1 MTTEFKAKDH
11 SKDYSKENRIKIH
24 QPDVNKA
31 DRFNP
36 SNSIYVRAVDGLWT
50 RVRRYMGWATMLFFL
65 ILPWLPWGDRQ
76 AVWFHLS
83 EQKFHVFGLTIWPQ
97 DLTLLAAFFMIAA
110 FGLFFVTTYLG
121 RVWCGFTC
129 PQTVW
134 TFIFIWFEEK
144 FEGARNK
151 RIRLDQMP
159 WSFDKLWRKTAK
171 HTAWMLVSLLTAMT
185 FVSYF
190 VPSREVYID
199 VFTLN
204 ADGWIYFWV
213 IFFTFATYGNAG
225 WMREIM
231 CIHMC
236 PYARFQAAMFDKN
249 TYIVGYDT
257 KRGES
262 RGPRTRKQDPKELGL
277 GDCIDCD
284 LCVQVCPTG
293 IDIRNGLQY
302 ECINCGACIDACDNT
317 MDRMGYEKGLISYT
331 TENKLSNVKESVLR
345 PKLLGYG
352 VVLTV
357 MVLVFIY
364 ASATIAPVRMDVIRD
379 RNSLYRENNQGLIE
393 NTFIVKILNKT
404 EQAHEYQL
412 SVGGLENYKWY
423 GDQVVT
429 IAAGEVLTLPIS
441 LAVDP
446 VELSRSIT
454 NIDIKV
460 ITQIDGETIETSQE
474 TRFFSR

>member
-1 MTTEFKAKDH
+1 MTTESNPKDF
-11 SKDYSKENRIKIH
+11 SKQQRIKIH
-24 QPDVNKA
+24 QPDASKA

-36 SNSIYVRAVDGLWT
+36 RNRIYVRAVDGLWT
-50 RVRRYMGWATMLFFL
+50 TLRRYMGWIAMLFFL
-65 ILPWLPWGDRQ
+65 LLPCLPWGDRQ
-76 AVWFHLS
+76 AVWFHLA

-97 DLTLLAAFFMIAA
+97 DLTLLAALFMIAA

-121 RVWCGFTC
+121 RVWCGYTC

-151 RIRLDQMP
+151 RIKLDQMP
-159 WSFDKLWRKTAK
+159 WSFNKLWRKTAK
-171 HTAWMLVSLLTAMT
+171 HTSWLLVSLLTATT

-190 VPSREVYID
+190 VPSRELYID
-199 VFTLN
+199 IFTLN
-204 ADGWIYFWV
+204 AGGGIYFWV
-213 IFFTFATYGNAG
+213 IFFTIATYGNAG

-257 KRGES
+257 QRGET
-262 RGPRTRKQDPKELGL
+262 RGPRSRKQDPKEMGL

-317 MDRMGYEKGLISYT
+317 MERMGYEKGLISYT
-331 TENKLSNVKESVLR
+331 TENKLDGVQEKVLR
-345 PKLLGYG
+345 PKLVGYG

-357 MVLVFIY
+357 MILIFIY

-379 RNSLYRENNQGLIE
+379 RNSLYRQNNQGNTE
-393 NTFIVKILNKT
+393 NTFTIKILNKT
-404 EQAHEYQL
+404 EQPQEYEL
-412 SVGGLENYKWY
+412 SVEGLPNAKWI
-423 GDQVVT
+423 GPQHVS
-429 IAAGEVLTLPIS
+429 IGSGEVITLPIS
-441 LAVDP
+441 IAVDP
-446 VELSRSIT
+446 IELKRSIT
-454 NIDIKV
+454 KIDIKINAV
-460 ITQIDGETIETSQE
+460 IDGSPIEIKQE
-474 TRFFSR
+474 TRFFGD

>member
-1 MTTEFKAKDH
+1 MTTEFNPKDV
-11 SKDYSKENRIKIH
+11 SKQQRIKIH
-24 QPDVNKA
+24 QPDASKA

-36 SNSIYVRAVDGLWT
+36 RNRIYVRAIDGLWT
-50 RVRRYMGWATMLFFL
+50 KVRRQMGWIAMLFFL
-65 ILPWLPWGDRQ
+65 LLPWLPWGDRQ
-76 AVWFHLS
+76 AVWFNLG

-97 DLTLLAAFFMIAA
+97 DLTLLAALFTIAA

-121 RVWCGFTC
+121 RVWCGYTC

-151 RIRLDQMP
+151 RIKLDQMP
-159 WSFDKLWRKTAK
+159 WSINKLWRKTAK
-171 HTAWMLVSLLTAMT
+171 HTSWILISLLTATT

-190 VPSREVYID
+190 VPSRELYVD
-199 VFTLN
+199 VFTFN
-204 ADGWIYFWV
+204 ASGGIYFWIV
-213 IFFTFATYGNAG
+213 FFTIATYGNAG

-249 TYIVGYDT
+249 TYIVGYDA
-257 KRGES
+257 KRGET
-262 RGPRTRKQDPKELGL
+262 RGPRTRKQDPKDMGL

-317 MDRMGYEKGLISYT
+317 MERMGYDKGLISYT
-331 TENKLSNVKESVLR
+331 TENKLDGVKEKVLR
-345 PKLLGYG
+345 PKLVGYG
-352 VVLTV
+352 VALTV
-357 MVLVFIY
+357 MILVFIY

-379 RNSLYRENNQGLIE
+379 RNALFRENNQGNTE
-393 NTFIVKILNKT
+393 NTFTIKILNKT
-404 EQAHEYQL
+404 EQPQEYDL
-412 SVGGLENYKWY
+412 SVEGLPNAQWIGPQHVAIE
-423 GDQVVT
+423 
-429 IAAGEVLTLPIS
+429 AGEVLTLPIS
-441 LAVDP
+441 IAVDP
-446 VELSRSIT
+446 IELKRTIT
-454 NIDIKV
+454 KIDIK
-460 ITQIDGETIETSQE
+460 IDATIDGSPIEIKQE
-474 TRFFSR
+474 TRFFGG

>member
-1 MTTEFKAKDH
+1 MTTETN
-11 SKDYSKENRIKIH
+11 SKDFSKQQRIQIH
-24 QPDVNKA
+24 QPDASKA
-31 DRFNP
+31 DSFNP
-36 SNSIYVRAVDGLWT
+36 RNRIYVRAVDGLWT
-50 RVRRYMGWATMLFFL
+50 TLRRYMGWIAMLFFL
-65 ILPWLPWGDRQ
+65 LLPWLPWGDRQ
-76 AVWFHLS
+76 AVWFNLA

-97 DLTLLAAFFMIAA
+97 DLTLLAALFMIAA

-121 RVWCGFTC
+121 RVWCGYTC

-151 RIRLDQMP
+151 RIKLDQMP
-159 WSFDKLWRKTAK
+159 WSVNKLWRKTAK
-171 HTAWMLVSLLTAMT
+171 HTSWLLISLLTATT

-190 VPSREVYID
+190 VPSRELYID
-199 VFTLN
+199 FFTLN
-204 ADGWIYFWV
+204 AGGGIYFWV
-213 IFFTFATYGNAG
+213 VFFTIATYGNAG

-257 KRGES
+257 QRGET
-262 RGPRTRKQDPKELGL
+262 RGPRTRKQDPKEMGL

-317 MDRMGYEKGLISYT
+317 MERMGYDKGLISYT
-331 TENKLSNVKESVLR
+331 TENKLDGVQEKVLR
-345 PKLLGYG
+345 PKLVGYG

-357 MVLVFIY
+357 MILIFIY

-379 RNSLYRENNQGLIE
+379 RNSLYRENNQGNTE
-393 NTFIVKILNKT
+393 NTFTIKILNKT
-404 EQAHEYQL
+404 EQPQEYEL
-412 SVGGLENYKWY
+412 SVEGLPNARWIGPQHVSIE
-423 GDQVVT
+423 
-429 IAAGEVLTLPIS
+429 AGEVLTLPIS
-441 LAVDP
+441 IAVDP
-446 VELSRSIT
+446 IELKRSIT
-454 NIDIKV
+454 KIDIK
-460 ITQIDGETIETSQE
+460 ITAQIDGSPIEIKQE
-474 TRFFSR
+474 TRFFGD